1 MLHILLGRAKSGRTG
16 IMAKR
21 AGRDIVNGRRAA
33 FIVPDQET
41 FITESRLLTENNFNG
56 LMGTE
61 VLSFN
66 RLCQRIIKWSGR
78 NPGVRLDDT
87 DAHAACRSGYAVR
100 AGTGHFSFKRGS
112 AGVY

>member
-21 AGRDIVNGRRAA
+21 VGRDIVNGRRAA

-66 RLCQRIIKWSGR
+66 RKKSGR
-78 NPGVRLDDT
+78 KAGRYGPQ
-87 DAHAACRSGYAVR
+87 HAAGRSGYAVR

>member
-56 LMGTE
+56 LME
-61 VLSFN
+61 
-66 RLCQRIIKWSGR
+66 QRCSLLTASASALLNGR
-78 NPGVRLDDT
+78 EEI
-87 DAHAACRSGYAVR
+87 R
-100 AGTGHFSFKRGS
+100 A
-112 AGVY
+112 